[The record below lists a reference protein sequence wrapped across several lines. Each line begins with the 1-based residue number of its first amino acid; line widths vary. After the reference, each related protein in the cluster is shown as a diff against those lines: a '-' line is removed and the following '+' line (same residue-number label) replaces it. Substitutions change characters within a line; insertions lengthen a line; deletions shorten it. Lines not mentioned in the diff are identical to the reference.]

1 MDQNSELFDELQK
14 RIEKQLGEISAI
26 NTQAEQAEAEEMA
39 RNQAKRKDKKLLS
52 THNIVNRMKR
62 LLLFFSALMAIASGT
77 WAQADAAHFTIDP
90 PLPGG
95 QSTETVVRAKLV
107 LGTTLSGNLSNY
119 EIAALVNGEV
129 RAIVFGNQQVSPAS
143 TTAADYNYFEFRIP
157 GNFDNAGTSDN
168 GKAITFKMYNST
180 TGLEYDLTSPAISFS
195 TNGSHG
201 TLSSLVEL
209 SCTEV
214 TGISAPARVHM
225 NFNETYDIST
235 QVSLTPAGATMPNN
249 AAFTWDTGT
258 TTTAPSIQVSAD
270 GKITSRVEPNGTI
283 LYGYVYTR
291 LGSLTKSTDVQVH
304 KHVKSVTPKAG
315 ITVNVGDVDGLTAA
329 LADAFNIEPEGYT
342 DKQNLMSSSNS
353 SVVARQYSNGSYV
366 YNPLTPGTATMY
378 VSFYY
383 SPSQT
388 QDITTANGSVEV
400 TVVQPVTS
408 IYTNSNSI
416 EANVGDNLT
425 SLVNSLITVLPEN
438 ATDKSYTFALRSGS
452 TDGVLNVTS
461 NSVTA
466 TGEGNAI
473 LDIASVSNPEK
484 TCSLEVYVHN
494 YAKTVQ
500 FDRQTHWYTY
510 ADQSFDISDDV
521 TSFLQFGPTGYSDL
535 YSFELTSSD
544 EAVVECNYADN
555 HVIAAVVGTGTATL
569 TATLKYPNYLQI
581 GADGTPAIQTV
592 TATMQIVVEQGL
604 TGFSLRPSASVNVG
618 ETLNLLDCVTLDP
631 ENFTLPADAYQWTIK
646 QGDASCVTITGNT
659 LTGVAPTATEDQF
672 VVLTLNIDGYKFPNE
687 ETMTVAVFAPAT
699 GITVNTPTI
708 TVNKGDEATLTAALN
723 DAVSIVPANSTDVI
737 VWASGN
743 TDIVDLNAT
752 NNNWNPKAGGTVT
765 MTAYAGTYDTR
776 HVFIPREGVTA
787 TVTVTVNV
795 PIESITFTSGA
806 PIVNIDDDVT
816 DYLNSVVT
824 ILPEDATNK
833 SIHFR
838 LNSGNKFRNV
848 NDRWIAASAGF
859 GQFIAVADDG
869 SGVESSNRMP
879 IGVVSQASDVT
890 FANDVVV
897 SYTGTDIDIS
907 QLILDN
913 ITYDPANASRV
924 NATLTSSNPTVAE
937 ISSFSTA
944 NTVLNTPVNTTVT
957 ATAKGLGEATIT
969 MAITYIDYLAELMD
983 ASGAQHR
990 TTVERTFR
998 VIVAQGLS
1006 GFEIVEALPDPMA
1019 YNSSYELKLKPQ
1031 PADAEFDPEAIQ
1043 IWADDPVAL
1052 GTQFFEAEFVEVDE
1066 DGNALFEVWANY
1078 PGTSHLNIRY
1088 DDGTVQLNVLE
1099 ASPLT
1104 AGLATTLDSGW
1115 QWRTLWGPIGHSDI
1129 ATHFQSAV
1137 DEVRS
1142 QTALMANDPV
1152 YGYYGDLFDEGL
1164 EEGVAYKINAT
1175 TSIESWEAAIQT
1187 GGSYL
1192 LKDSYQPL
1200 QKAWTWVGNPYVL
1213 SHNIRHAITGVS
1225 EGDRIVSKEDGFAEW
1240 VNGGWVGSL
1249 TNLWPTQAYL
1259 YYNNS
1264 GAETQLQWVSEPSL
1278 AQSGGGANPAP
1289 ARKVRSSW
1297 QYDASSFR
1305 DNMSMVAKLDEVTD
1319 PERFTVGAFVDDE
1332 CRGEGRCIDGLMF
1345 ITVHA
1350 DMGEEVTF
1358 RVEDKWSGQ
1367 QFDINETER
1376 AQLLRG
1382 SVKAPVHLTING
1394 NGTATGIDSV
1404 GSSTRTATYDVS
1416 GRQLNRAQRGVN
1428 IVRKQDGTMKKV
1440 LVK

>member
-39 RNQAKRKDKKLLS
+39 RNQAKRKHTKLLS

-95 QSTETVVRAKLV
+95 QSTETVVEAKLV
-107 LGTTLSGNLSNY
+107 TGTTLSGNLANY
-119 EIAALVNGEV
+119 EIAALVDGHV
-129 RAIVFGNQQVSPAS
+129 RVIRTGNRDVNPAIE
-143 TTAADYNYFEFRIP
+143 AAVDYNYFLFNIP
-157 GNFDNAGTSDN
+157 GNFTTAEEDN

-180 TGLEYDLTSPAISFS
+180 SGLEYDLTCQAITFD
-195 TNGSHG
+195 GAHHG
-201 TLSSLVEL
+201 TPSALVEL
-209 SCTEV
+209 SVTEV

-225 NFNETYDIST
+225 NFDETYDIST

-353 SVVARQYSNGSYV
+353 SVVAQQYSNGSYV

-659 LTGVAPTATEDQF
+659 LTGVAPTTTEDQF

-743 TDIVDLNAT
+743 TDIVDLNVT
-752 NNNWNPKAGGTVT
+752 NNNWSPKAGGTVT

-795 PIESITFTSGA
+795 PVESITFSTRSAIINVG
-806 PIVNIDDDVT
+806 DDIT
-816 DYLNSVVT
+816 DYLNSIVT

-833 SIHFR
+833 SFHFTVT
-838 LNSGNKFRNV
+838 GTYIRNV
-848 NDRWIAASAGF
+848 NGRWVAATAGLS
-859 GQFIAVADDG
+859 QFTAVADDG
-869 SGVESSNRMP
+869 SGVTSSNK
-879 IGVVSQASDVT
+879 IAFAIYSQAKDVT
-890 FANDVVV
+890 FAKDIIVK
-897 SYTGTDIDIS
+897 YTGSDIDIS
-907 QLILDN
+907 EEVKNN
-913 ITYDPANASRV
+913 ITYDPAKASRV
-924 NATLTSSNPTVAE
+924 NATLTSSNPAVAE
-937 ISSFSTA
+937 ISSFSIQNTA
-944 NTVLNTPVNTTVT
+944 TNTPVNTNVT

-969 MAITYIDYLAELMD
+969 MTITYIDYLAELMD

-990 TTVERTFR
+990 TTVERTFK
-998 VIVAQGLS
+998 VIVSQGLS
-1006 GFEIVEALPDPMA
+1006 GFEIVQPLPEPMA
-1019 YNSSYELKLKPQ
+1019 YNSTYDLILKPQ

-1043 IWADDPVAL
+1043 IWADDPADL
-1052 GTQFFEAEFVEVDE
+1052 GTQFFEAEFVEVNE
-1066 DGNALFEVWANY
+1066 EGNALFEVWANY

-1192 LKDSYQPL
+1192 LKDTYQPL
-1200 QKAWTWVGNPYVL
+1200 QKAWTWIGNPYVL
-1213 SHNIRHAITGVS
+1213 NHSIRLALEGVS

-1249 TNLWPTQAYL
+1249 TMLWPTQAYL

-1264 GAETQLQWVSEPSL
+1264 GAEAQLQWVSEPSL

-1289 ARKVRSSW
+1289 ARRMESSW

-1319 PERFTVGAFVDDE
+1319 PERFTIGAFVDDE

-1350 DMGEEVTF
+1350 NMGEEVTF